1 MELGVL
7 LMVHEERRIFFDYSE
22 TYKAL
27 YALCVQKEMKKPPAG
42 AITGIRTDPKDDKNL
57 IFVIENNLDNTAG
70 EREYSRDFLAAAL
83 MLYCRGLRIPLPKG
97 ARKFVDIGP
106 ERVVLNVII

>member
-1 MELGVL
+1 MPR
-7 LMVHEERRIFFDYSE
+7 EERHIFFDYAE

-42 AITGIRTDPKDDKNL
+42 AITEVRVDPKDEKNL
-57 IFVIENNLDNTAG
+57 IFVIENNLDNISG

-97 ARKFVDIGP
+97 ARKSVGIEP
-106 ERVVLNVII
+106 QCIVLNVSI